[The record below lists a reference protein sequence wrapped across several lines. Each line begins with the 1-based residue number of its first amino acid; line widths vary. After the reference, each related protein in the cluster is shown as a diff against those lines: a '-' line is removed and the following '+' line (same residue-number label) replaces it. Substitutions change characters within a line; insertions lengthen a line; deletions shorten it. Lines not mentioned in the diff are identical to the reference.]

1 MRYGYSLSRDYNP
14 FRVVVRDFKSTPP
27 GRVVCIIARDNEREA
42 EQLAVKIS
50 DLLNKEYNEQVLQ
63 ESHKG

>member
-14 FRVVVRDFKSTPP
+14 FRVVVRDFQSTPP

-42 EQLAVKIS
+42 ELLAIKIS
-50 DLLNKEYNEQVLQ
+50 DLLNKDYNEQVLQ
-63 ESHKG
+63 EPHS